1 MTLCDVEEETVNEVD
16 AIANKS
22 EIALI
27 G

>member
-1 MTLCDVEEETVNEVD
+1 MTLCDVGEETVNEVD